1 MEEVFQDAAW
11 QRCVV
16 HLMRDC
22 ARAASGSRIVAPVF
36 RLGDAG
42 AAGAAYRLAIEMPGS
57 CRGDAARILE
67 EAEPDAL
74 PYLDFPASHWKRPRA
89 NNVQERANR
98 ETRRRSRVVQVFPSV
113 ASPERLA
120 GAVTCDMDEGWQDA
134 RYFSK
139 RKMGEPC
146 DESRAAGA
154 EKPPT
159 PEGLSEWRLVAK
171 REIDASLELADEM
184 EAA

>member
-1 MEEVFQDAAW
+1 MTK
-11 QRCVV
+11 
-16 HLMRDC
+16 H
-22 ARAASGSRIVAPVF
+22 S
-36 RLGDAG
+36 
-42 AAGAAYRLAIEMPGS
+42 AAGAAYRLAIETLES

-74 PYLDFPASHWKRPRA
+74 AYFDFPASHWKRPRA
-89 NNVQERANR
+89 NNVQERANGGDKA
-98 ETRRRSRVVQVFPSV
+98 QVARGAGLPVSCL
-113 ASPERLA
+113 PRGLA
-120 GAVTCDMDEGWQDA
+120 RTAMCDMDEEWQDA